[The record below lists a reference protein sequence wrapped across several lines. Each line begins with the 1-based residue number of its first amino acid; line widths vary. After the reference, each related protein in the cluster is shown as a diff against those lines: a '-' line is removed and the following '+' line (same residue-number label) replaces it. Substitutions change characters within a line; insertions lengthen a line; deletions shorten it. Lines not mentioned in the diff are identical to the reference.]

1 MKICE
6 GIYLEVLGAGCRLNR
21 GLVLED
27 VAQRPPSYFSL
38 PRLHS
43 RTMASAPCPTDIRKG
58 Q

>member
-27 VAQRPPSYFSL
+27 GAQRPPSYFSL

-43 RTMASAPCPTDIRKG
+43 RTVASAPRPPDIRNK
-58 Q
+58 

>member
-27 VAQRPPSYFSL
+27 GARRPPYYL
-38 PRLHS
+38 
-43 RTMASAPCPTDIRKG
+43 KG
-58 Q
+58 VSV